1 VPRHRS
7 SSAVMD
13 ATVSRPRPHSLPFR
27 SRSALRRRA
36 VVGAL
41 ILLSL
46 VLITVSFRQPTSGAL
61 HGVEAA
67 GASVLRPFEVGAERL
82 ARPFRDVYGY
92 FRGLVHAKRENT
104 RLRSQVDTLRQ
115 VVIQDQSALA
125 QSKEL
130 RRLLRYVDSPQ
141 FPSDYTAVN
150 TRILARAPS
159 EFEQTVEI
167 AAGSS
172 SGIRID
178 TPVVTQD
185 GLVGR
190 VTQVTSDTAQVTLIT
205 DAESAVQ
212 ARDLQTGAI
221 GLVRHG
227 QGQGQLILDRVGK
240 EQAVY
245 QGEEIVTSGTLSKQY
260 PSLFPQG
267 IPIGQV
273 FSVGQSDTSVYK
285 QIQIQPYVDFNHLDS
300 VTALIARKSARK
312 RP

>member
-1 VPRHRS
+1 VI
-7 SSAVMD
+7 
-13 ATVSRPRPHSLPFR
+13 
-27 SRSALRRRA
+27 
-36 VVGAL
+36 GAL
-41 ILLSL
+41 IFLSL
-46 VLITVSFRQPTSGAL
+46 VLITVSFREPTTGAL
-61 HGVEAA
+61 HGVESA
-67 GASVLRPFEVGAERL
+67 GATVLRPFEVGAERL
-82 ARPFRDVYGY
+82 ARPFRDIYGY

-104 RLRSQVDTLRQ
+104 RLRAQVDALRQ

-125 QSKEL
+125 QNKEL
-130 RRLLRYVDSPQ
+130 RRLLHYRDSPQ
-141 FPSDYTAVN
+141 FPADYTPVN

-190 VTQVTSDTAQVTLIT
+190 VTQVAGDTAQVTLVT
-205 DAESAVQ
+205 DADSAVP

-227 QGQGQLILDRVGK
+227 QGEGQLILDRVGK
-240 EQAVY
+240 DQAVN
-245 QGEEIVTSGTLSKQY
+245 QGEEIVTSGTLLKQY

-285 QIQIQPYVDFNHLDS
+285 QIQIQPYVEFNQLDS
-300 VTALIARKSARK
+300 VTALIARKHVRNK
-312 RP
+312 P

>member
-1 VPRHRS
+1 MVR
-7 SSAVMD
+7 
-13 ATVSRPRPHSLPFR
+13 
-27 SRSALRRRA
+27 
-36 VVGAL
+36 
-41 ILLSL
+41 
-46 VLITVSFRQPTSGAL
+46 
-61 HGVEAA
+61 
-67 GASVLRPFEVGAERL
+67 
-82 ARPFRDVYGY
+82 
-92 FRGLVHAKRENT
+92 RGLVHAKRENT

>member
-1 VPRHRS
+1 VPRNRS
-7 SSAVMD
+7 SSAVLD

-36 VVGAL
+36 VIGAL
-41 ILLSL
+41 IFLSL
-46 VLITVSFRQPTSGAL
+46 VLITVSFREPTTGAL
-61 HGVEAA
+61 HGIESA
-67 GASVLRPFEVGAERL
+67 GATVLRPFEVGAERL

-104 RLRSQVDTLRQ
+104 RLRSQVDALRQ
-115 VVIQDQSALA
+115 VVIQDQSALV
-125 QSKEL
+125 QNKEL

-141 FPSDYTAVN
+141 FPADYTPVN

-190 VTQVTSDTAQVTLIT
+190 VTQVAADTAQVTLVT
-205 DAESAVQ
+205 DAESAVP

-227 QGQGQLILDRVGK
+227 QGEGQLILDRVGK
-240 EQAVY
+240 DQAVN

-267 IPIGQV
+267 IPIGQA

-300 VTALIARKSARK
+300 VTALIARKHVRN